1 MNHVV
6 QCWLHDMDDV
16 VDVDL
21 HTTCSV
27 LVKTGLILC
36 FMNLDGMRCVI
47 SLLLYI
53 NAFWKMY
60 EWMSHDIIIMDR
72 DIQGVGKSLN

>member
-27 LVKTGLILC
+27 LVKTGFSLC
-36 FMNLDGMRCVI
+36 FMNSDGMCGVL
-47 SLLLYI
+47 SLLYMRFK
-53 NAFWKMY
+53 NEPMNVSWY
-60 EWMSHDIIIMDR
+60 HHY
-72 DIQGVGKSLN
+72 G